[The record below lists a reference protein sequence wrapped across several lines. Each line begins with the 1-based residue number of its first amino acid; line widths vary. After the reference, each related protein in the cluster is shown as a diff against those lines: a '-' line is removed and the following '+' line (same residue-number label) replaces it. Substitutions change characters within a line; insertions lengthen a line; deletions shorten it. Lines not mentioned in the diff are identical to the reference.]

1 MKYFYMGP
9 SRLKKEKRK
18 KKKKGGRGKIGD
30 GVRDIS

>member
-9 SRLKKEKRK
+9 SRPKKEKEK
-18 KKKKGGRGKIGD
+18 KEGRGKIGD